1 MYVGK
6 NIFAKIY
13 QQAQKILVYERPKG
27 PARFVLD
34 ESPNETTVLAG
45 NDGHHQLAIAKQ
57 EIDRLLA
64 FAYELQALYEQAIDQ
79 LLSGPNEHQA
89 DSLTSRCQELEKA
102 FRRLSPVI
110 LSYDSSDKPG
120 NTAAIKFTLEENQNE
135 LARIFTLK
143 INKDV
148 KIRQFQLSPET
159 GVSAMI
165 AFMEGLSDKKLV
177 DMVILGPIM
186 LAMEWAKT
194 CIGDEL
200 AQKLLNTL
208 PGNQVKEAN
217 TFSEVEQAILSG
229 QTALFLDGVE
239 RALII
244 DTQGWEHRA
253 VDRPAIEQSIKGN
266 QSAFTETLRVN
277 ISLIRAAMRT
287 SDLITEIVEV
297 GTRTKTQCAV
307 MYLKSVTNS
316 EIIGEV
322 KKRLRGITV
331 DYVANAGMLEQL
343 ITDHPLIP
351 IPQTLSTE
359 RPDRVTP
366 HLSEGRVAIF
376 LEGSPFA
383 IVVPFTF
390 FGLYHSGE
398 DYSMQQYVASFAR
411 VLRLLGTLLTTILP
425 AVYLAISYYHQE
437 AMPTELV
444 LAIAGARERVPFPA
458 LLEVI
463 LMEISF
469 ELIREAG
476 TRIPG
481 MLGSTIGIVGAII
494 IGQAAVAAN
503 IVSPIMVVIVAV
515 TGLAS
520 FAIPDYRMALGVRLT
535 RFLYLF
541 FAISMGLVGVAGGLL
556 VTTLILCYMKS
567 FGVPFMAPV
576 APKTIAGPDVVM
588 RGPVD
593 KQVRRPDELNTKDGT
608 RQQPSQ

>member
-1 MYVGK
+1 MGQ
-6 NIFAKIY
+6 NIFSKIY
-13 QQAQKILVYERPKG
+13 QQARKTLVYERPNG

-34 ESPNETTVLAG
+34 EPSNEGSAQTVSDERHG
-45 NDGHHQLAIAKQ
+45 LAIAKS
-57 EIDRLLA
+57 EIDRLLT
-64 FAYELQALYEQAIDQ
+64 FAYELQGLYEQAINQ
-79 LLSGPNEHQA
+79 LLS
-89 DSLTSRCQELEKA
+89 DSDECGANNLALHYLELEKA
-102 FRRLSPVI
+102 FQRLSPVI
-110 LSYDSSDKPG
+110 LAYDTSNKTE
-120 NTAAIKFTLEENQNE
+120 NTAAIKFTLEENQHE
-135 LARIFTLK
+135 LNRIFTLT
-143 INKDV
+143 INKDI
-148 KIRQFQLSPET
+148 KIRQFLLSPET

-165 AFMEGLSDKKLV
+165 VFMEGLSDKKMV

-186 LAMEWAKT
+186 LAAGWAKT
-194 CIGDEL
+194 CAGDEL
-200 AQKLLNTL
+200 AQHLLNTL
-208 PGNQVKEAN
+208 PGSQVKEAN
-217 TFSEVEQAILSG
+217 TFLEVEQAILSG
-229 QTALFLDGVE
+229 NTVLFLDGVE
-239 RALII
+239 RAFII
-244 DTQGWEHRA
+244 ETQGWEHRA
-253 VDRPAIEQSIKGN
+253 VDRPAIEQSVRGN
-266 QSAFTETLRVN
+266 QAAFTETLRVN
-277 ISLIRAAMRT
+277 ISLIRAAMKT
-287 SDLITEIVEV
+287 SDLITEMVQV

-307 MYLKSVTNS
+307 MYLKSVANS
-316 EIIGEV
+316 EIISEV
-322 KKRLRGITV
+322 KKRLNGVPV
-331 DYVANAGMLEQL
+331 DYVTNAGMLEQL
-343 ITDHPLIP
+343 ITDHPQIP

-366 HLSEGRVAIF
+366 HLSEGRVAI
-376 LEGSPFA
+376 LLDGSPFA

-411 VLRLLGTLLTTILP
+411 VLRLFGTLLTTILP
-425 AVYLAISYYHQE
+425 AAYLAISYYHQE

-458 LLEVI
+458 LAEVI
-463 LMEISF
+463 LMELSF

-556 VTTLILCYMKS
+556 FTTLILCYMKS

-576 APKTIAGPDVVM
+576 APKTIAGPDVVI

-593 KQVRRPDELNTKDGT
+593 KQVRPDELNTKGIT
-608 RQQPSQ
+608 RQRHSQ